1 MKPMLPSLAFD
12 IPTGQDWVYEVK
24 YDGFRALLKMDDQN
38 IEMISRNGKDLLAQF
53 PEAIQFYNQQKQVLT
68 PYFPI
73 IFDGELTILEN
84 QSKSDFSLMQTRGR
98 LRSEKRINEMKESNH
113 STFLAFDLLMVKGKL
128 ITEQPFYKRKDW
140 LVKLMEN
147 SLLPLQ
153 PDPYNHLFIQL
164 IPCTKNF
171 HSIWDHV
178 LKNDGEGII
187 AKQINSK
194 WIEGK
199 RTTQWIKYKNWKKV
213 QCFVTAFEK
222 KNNYFHV
229 AVYDQ
234 TNIIPI
240 GLFKN
245 GMNQEETSAL
255 INVMKKN
262 AIEETERFIYVA
274 PSICIELHYLQF
286 YEGSLREPFF
296 SRFLF
301 HVPPTECTL
310 NNMYEKKQTR
320 QIEFEF
326 THLDK
331 PLWKN
336 SPITKLNY
344 INYLQEIYPYMAPF
358 LQNRL
363 LTVIR
368 YPHGIF
374 GEAFFQKNCPEYAP
388 NFVDTYEKDGI
399 NYIVCNN
406 INTFLWLGNQLA
418 IEFHIPFQTINK
430 TNPTEIVIDLD
441 PPTKTEFPMAVEAAR
456 YIKEDIVDKLG
467 LRTFVKVSG
476 NRGLQIYLPL
486 NENRI
491 TWDEARLFTEFIAR
505 YLLAKND
512 NHFTIE
518 RLKKKRG
525 NRLYIDYI
533 QHAEGKTIIC
543 PFSVRGNANAGV
555 AAPIEWD
562 ELNKPMTPDGFSMD
576 IVLKRLKE
584 KENPFIDYFQVKNE
598 EPLQEIVQ
606 FLKKTRPFEP

>member
-1 MKPMLPSLAFD
+1 MKPMLPSLSFQV
-12 IPTGQDWVYEVK
+12 PTGQDWVYEVK
-24 YDGFRALLKMDDQN
+24 YDGFRALLKMDNQN
-38 IEMISRNGKDLLAQF
+38 IVMISRNGKDLLPQF
-53 PEAIQFYNQQKQVLT
+53 PEAIQFYNQEKAKLAQ
-68 PYFPI
+68 YFPI

-84 QSKSDFSLMQTRGR
+84 PSKSDFSLMQTRGR
-98 LRSEKRINEMKESNH
+98 LRSEKRINEMKESNYA
-113 STFLAFDLLMVKGKL
+113 TFLAFDLLMVKGQF
-128 ITEQPFYKRKDW
+128 ITDQPFYKRKES

-147 SLLPLQ
+147 SYLPLH
-153 PDPYNHLFIQL
+153 PDPYNKVFIQF
-164 IPCTKNF
+164 IPYRKKF
-171 HSIWDHV
+171 HRVWDQV
-178 LKNDGEGII
+178 VQNDGEGII
-187 AKQINSK
+187 AKQINSQ
-194 WIEGK
+194 WMEGK

-222 KNNYFHV
+222 KNSFFHV

-234 TNIIPI
+234 TNIVPI

-255 INVMKKN
+255 LSVMRKN
-262 AIEETERFIYVA
+262 ALEENDQLIYVA
-274 PSICIELHYLQF
+274 PSICLELYYLQF
-286 YEGSLREPFF
+286 SEHSLREPFF

-301 HVPPTECTL
+301 HVSPTECTL
-310 NNMYEKKQTR
+310 NKIYENKQER
-320 QIEFEF
+320 QIEI
-326 THLDK
+326 THPDK
-331 PLWKN
+331 LLWKN
-336 SPITKLNY
+336 NPITKLTY
-344 INYLQEIYPYMAPF
+344 INYLQDVYPYMAPY

-368 YPHGIF
+368 YPYGIF
-374 GEAFFQKNCPEYAP
+374 GEAFFQKNCPLYAP
-388 NFVDTYEKDGI
+388 NFVDTYINDGI
-399 NYIVCNN
+399 NYILCNN

-441 PPTKTEFPMAVEAAR
+441 PPTKREFPLAQEAAR
-456 YIKEDIVDKLG
+456 YIKRDIIDKLG
-467 LRTFVKVSG
+467 LRAFVKVSG
-476 NRGLQIYLPL
+476 NRGIQIYFPL

-491 TWDEARLFTEFIAR
+491 TWGEARLFTEFIAR
-505 YLLAKND
+505 YLLAKNE

-562 ELNKPMTPDGFSMD
+562 ELNKSITPDGFSME

-584 KENPFIDYFQVKNE
+584 KGNPFSDYFQVMNE
-598 EPLQEIVQ
+598 DPLQEIIQ
-606 FLKKTRPFEP
+606 ILKKKPHI